1 MSEISSRHA
10 LAVGT
15 MIQEYRLT
23 RILGIG
29 GFGIV
34 YEAENIYLDETVA
47 IKEFLPAGLA
57 TRIDKT
63 QIAPLS
69 QNKEEVYN
77 WALKKFL
84 KEAKILWELS
94 RPKPHRSI
102 VRVTRF
108 HEENGTAYIVMDYEE
123 GQALSSIL
131 KKSATLPEAQIKA
144 IVHPLLDGLQ
154 KVHGASIWHRD
165 IKPDNI
171 LVRSDGSP
179 VLIDFGAAHR
189 DMIGSEQSLIAVF
202 SPAYAAPEQVFR
214 NAKQG
219 PWTDIY
225 AFGVTLYRATT
236 GMVPPS
242 VAERYKDAEYPPAS
256 ELAIDQ
262 YSPSLLSAIDAA
274 LVLAPEARPQSIRDW
289 RKLMQPEA
297 QDNEGGIART
307 VLRSTPL
314 VPRKSRLS
322 SGETGTAART
332 VSSPA
337 VSALAVSGLDDIAE
351 KRSGILPGLGL
362 GMAATALLAVGGLFF
377 VFQPP
382 PDEAEDRNTIL
393 SRIQN
398 TLDSYECSYV
408 EPSLDQDLQLQ
419 LSGFV
424 KNRNDL
430 QQLDKDMRS
439 SEDITGIEND
449 VKVVVWPFCE
459 MATLLTRHQ
468 PPDLAPDQQVRIR
481 MNASSLSYKEGELLV
496 VTANSSNAF
505 DGYLYIDHLDRAGDV
520 VHMFPSPLRPD
531 NHVKAGQQIVVGTE
545 EKPNGSQ
552 RAYQVLPPHG
562 QNMIVAIYSR
572 EPLYEG
578 ERMEVESAV
587 DYFASLRN
595 GLKNLASEGQQAELT
610 STYNFITTRE

>member
-1 MSEISSRHA
+1 MSEILSHHA

-15 MIQEYRLT
+15 MVQEYRLT

-34 YEAENIYLDETVA
+34 YAAENIYLDETVA

-57 TRIDKT
+57 TRIEKT

-69 QNKEEVYN
+69 QDKEEVYN
-77 WALKKFL
+77 WALKNFL

-108 HEENGTAYIVMDYEE
+108 HEENGTAYMVMDYEE

-131 KKSATLPEAQIKA
+131 KKSATLPEAQINA
-144 IVHPLLDGLQ
+144 ILHPLLDGLQ
-154 KVHGASIWHRD
+154 KVHEASIWHRD

-189 DMIGSEQSLIAVF
+189 DMIGGEQSLMAVF
-202 SPAYAAPEQVFR
+202 SPAYGAPEQVFR

-225 AFGVTLYRATT
+225 AFGATLYRATT
-236 GMVPPS
+236 GVVPPS
-242 VAERYKDAEYPPAS
+242 VAERYKDAEYSPAS

-262 YSPSLLSAIDAA
+262 YSPSLLNAIDAA

-289 RKLMQPEA
+289 RKLMEPEA
-297 QDNEGGIART
+297 QDSEAGIART
-307 VLRSTPL
+307 VLASTPT

-322 SGETGTAART
+322 SGDAAAEPT

-337 VSALAVSGLDDIAE
+337 VGAQAVSGVDDNAE
-351 KRSGILPGLGL
+351 KRSGVLPGLGM
-362 GMAATALLAVGGLFF
+362 GATALLALGGLFF

-382 PDEAEDRNTIL
+382 PDEAEDRNTII

-424 KNRNDL
+424 KDKNDL
-430 QQLDKDMRS
+430 QRLDKDMRS
-439 SEDITGIEND
+439 NEGITGIEND

-459 MATLLTRHQ
+459 MAALLARRQ
-468 PPDLAPDQQVRIR
+468 PPDLAPDQQVRIS
-481 MNASSLSYKEGELLV
+481 MNESSLTYKEGELLV

-531 NHVKAGQQIVVGTE
+531 NRVTAGQQIVVGTE
-545 EKPNGSQ
+545 DQSNDLQQ

-562 QNMIVAIYSR
+562 QNMIVVIYSS
-572 EPLYEG
+572 EPLYDG
-578 ERMEVESAV
+578 ERMEVEPAA
-587 DYFASLRN
+587 DYFSSLRN
-595 GLKNLASEGQQAELT
+595 GLNKLASAEQQAELT
-610 STYNFITTRE
+610 STYTFITTRE